1 MIKGIGHAGI
11 IVTNLDEAVK
21 LYCDLFDLQR
31 LTDVTQWPGEGMKNV
46 LLRAGNQAFE
56 IMEPTDPRGSLARF
70 LERRGEGL
78 HHINLQVSDL
88 ASLVKALEARGVTIL
103 GRGPGFCFL
112 HPKSTRGVLF
122 ELIQSAE

>member
-11 IVTNLDEAVK
+11 IVSNLDEAVA
-21 LYCDLFDLQR
+21 LYCDLFGLEP
-31 LTDVTQWPGEGMKNV
+31 LTQVTDWPGEGMKNV
-46 LLRAGNQAFE
+46 LLRVGSQAFE
-56 IMEPTDPRGSLARF
+56 VMEPTDPQGGLARF

-78 HHINLQVSDL
+78 HHLNLEVDDVEG
-88 ASLVKALEARGVTIL
+88 LVKSLEAKGVVTL

-122 ELIQSAE
+122 ELIQSAK

>member
-11 IVTNLDEAVK
+11 LVRNLDEVVN
-21 LYCDLFDLQR
+21 LYNDLFGLEQ
-31 LTDVTQWPGEGMKNV
+31 LTEVTQWPGEGMKNV
-46 LLRAGNQAFE
+46 LLKVGNQAFE
-56 IMEPTDPRGSLARF
+56 VMEPTDPQGSLARY

-78 HHINLQVSDL
+78 HHINLEVDDVDG
-88 ASLVKALEARGVTIL
+88 LVKSLEAKGVVTL

-122 ELIQSAE
+122 ELIQSAK